1 MQVEIDALHDR
12 QFLKAFAG
20 ISKADKR
27 VNTLA
32 EELQKYGSMAAPA
45 SDSHTA
51 TMDQLHTLM
60 KEAQQFADGS
70 REPNLSKQPHSTM
83 KAGIKERKPRAA
95 AADLAEQSDIVS
107 FDELAK
113 EAIEAGV
120 SQEMIDGLIQRG
132 SQVGDLRNLMK
143 MHAKGGAADGAA
155 SGQQGSSNSRR
166 GSRRSSAAD
175 VLDQRGGVGG
185 AGTGGGRGAIQDEL
199 RQMVSSA
206 QDLIAR
212 H

>member
-1 MQVEIDALHDR
+1 MQVETDALHDR

-20 ISKADKR
+20 ISKAEKR
-27 VNTLA
+27 VSTLA

-51 TMDQLHTLM
+51 TMDQLHTFI

-70 REPNLSKQPHSTM
+70 REPNLFKQPHSTM
-83 KAGIKERKPRAA
+83 KAQTKEGQPGAA

-120 SQEMIDGLIQRG
+120 SQEWIDGLIQRG
-132 SQVGDLRNLMK
+132 SQVADLRNLMK
-143 MHAKGGAADGAA
+143 MHAKGGAADGNPLA
-155 SGQQGSSNSRR
+155 SGQQS

-175 VLDQRGGVGG
+175 VLDQRGGAGG
-185 AGTGGGRGAIQDEL
+185 AGRGGGRGAIQDEL

>member
-1 MQVEIDALHDR
+1 MSR
-12 QFLKAFAG
+12 QP
-20 ISKADKR
+20 
-27 VNTLA
+27 
-32 EELQKYGSMAAPA
+32 GS
-45 SDSHTA
+45 
-51 TMDQLHTLM
+51 
-60 KEAQQFADGS
+60 
-70 REPNLSKQPHSTM
+70 
-83 KAGIKERKPRAA
+83 A

-120 SQEMIDGLIQRG
+120 SQEWIDGLIQRG
-132 SQVGDLRNLMK
+132 SQVADLRNLMK
-143 MHAKGGAADGAA
+143 MHAKGGAVDGDPLA
-155 SGQQGSSNSRR
+155 SGQQSGSQ
-166 GSRRSSAAD
+166 RSSAAD

-185 AGTGGGRGAIQDEL
+185 AGRGGGRGAIQDEL